1 MLSDSVFYQTVDRI
15 IQYHILYPLFQ
26 NYDHIFM
33 PQFVFINED
42 REKVKEMNIFKYY
55 IVSWI
60 WQFYIQ
66 VITMCHT

>member
-1 MLSDSVFYQTVDRI
+1 MLSDSVFYQIVDRI
-15 IQYHILYPLFQ
+15 IQYHILYSLFQ

-55 IVSWI
+55 VVSWI
-60 WQFYIQ
+60 
-66 VITMCHT
+66 